1 MPTSDKTLICLLVI
15 NKVKEMPELALKSIL
30 KSTSDQ
36 ILIGYLKESDISELP
51 RDPRINFVDLKSR
64 TSYEIKLGSS
74 NYVDFSE
81 AQFYQLVQYKWV
93 LLDYA
98 QSLDYDT
105 IIFSDFDV
113 YWNRSPIEVLNKV
126 FVNNPE
132 IKLQIQTYTSD
143 PSNEQLCMGF
153 VAFKN
158 NPEFKIL
165 ISELAE
171 AHRISLM
178 QNGFVGD
185 DNVISDYYTLNERF
199 RRQVRL
205 LPQST
210 FPTGNLINV
219 FSKKN
224 FFPGLKPFNPYI
236 FHANFVVGS
245 SKKMKL
251 LNSFIYGGQYGETR
265 LVSYL
270 KINISLAILRYGV
283 FVKKLFKQKS

>member
-1 MPTSDKTLICLLVI
+1 
-15 NKVKEMPELALKSIL
+15 
-30 KSTSDQ
+30 
-36 ILIGYLKESDISELP
+36 
-51 RDPRINFVDLKSR
+51 VDLKTR
-64 TSYEIKLGSS
+64 TSDEIKLESS
-74 NYVDFSE
+74 GYVDFSK

-93 LLDYA
+93 LLEYA
-98 QSLDYDT
+98 HSMDYDT

-113 YWNRSPIEVLNKV
+113 YWNRSPIEALNKV

-143 PSNEQLCMGF
+143 PSSEQLCMGF
-153 VAFKN
+153 VAFQN

-185 DNVISDYYTLNERF
+185 DNVISDYYMLNEGF

-210 FPTGNLINV
+210 FPTGNLINM

-251 LNSFIYGGQYGETR
+251 LHSFIYGGQYGETG

-270 KINISLAILRYGV
+270 KINVSLAILRYGV
-283 FVKKLFKQKS
+283 FVKKLFKQNG